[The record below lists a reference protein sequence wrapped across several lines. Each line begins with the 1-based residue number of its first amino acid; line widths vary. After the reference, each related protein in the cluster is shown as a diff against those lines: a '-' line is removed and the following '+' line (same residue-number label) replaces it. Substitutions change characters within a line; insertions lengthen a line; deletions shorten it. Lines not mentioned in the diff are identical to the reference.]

1 MSVTNTAIHQMFVK
15 YQSHPE
21 FLGIVIVDPNQPGA
35 VDDTLLHLTARC
47 GALDDIQTLV
57 TAGGDVNI
65 VGDLGNTP
73 LHIAAMSGQTEAV
86 KLLLEVGA
94 NPSLKNEF
102 NQVPADVAELG
113 GYREI
118 TDLLTGRNR

>member
-1 MSVTNTAIHQMFVK
+1 MIHSYTLPPAVAHSTASLMPHGPCPLEC
-15 YQSHPE
+15 HW
-21 FLGIVIVDPNQPGA
+21 QPSLELMEG
-35 VDDTLLHLTARC
+35 LTSMPTP
-47 GALDDIQTLV
+47 LQNDIQTLV
-57 TAGGDVNI
+57 TAGADVNI
-65 VGDLGNTP
+65 VSDLGNTP
-73 LHIAAMSGQTEAV
+73 LHSAAMSGQTEAV